1 MTGRSERRYDGAMLK
16 DLNHEDRLRLMKFV
30 CSFAWADLEV
40 RPEERAYVA
49 DLVERLQLSTE
60 EARQVRAW
68 LESPPR
74 ADEVDPNEVP
84 PQHRQVFVDAAR
96 AVLEQDGEVNEEE
109 AFTLALF
116 ERLVR

>member
-1 MTGRSERRYDGAMLK
+1 MLK
-16 DLNHEDRLRLMKFV
+16 DLNREDRLRLMKFV

-40 RPEERAYVA
+40 RPEEREFVS
-49 DLVERLQLSTE
+49 DLIERLQLTSD
-60 EARQVRAW
+60 EARQVRGW

-74 ADEVDPNEVP
+74 PDQVDPNDVP
-84 PQHRQVFVDAAR
+84 VQHRQVFVDTAR
-96 AVLEQDGEVNEEE
+96 AVIEQDGEVNEEE